1 MKVIAIVGM
10 TGSGKTELAGMMEK
24 EGYHKIRFGD
34 ITEEKIKEAGLQVN
48 EKNERYI
55 REKLRKDHGMAAYA
69 ILNEPKI
76 TKALK
81 KSDVVADGLYSWEEY
96 LYLKEKFGNRLIVL
110 AVYSPPSLR
119 HKWLGKRPVRP
130 LTPEEAQ
137 SRDKSEIEKI
147 ALLKKD
153 QLGISDGTEKG
164 ALMSALMK
172 DLRGKADG
180 AVVKEVVDSLF

>member
-96 LYLKEKFGNRLIVL
+96 LFLKQKFGEHLLLLAIYAPSPVRYLRLGTR
-110 AVYSPPSLR
+110 LR
-119 HKWLGKRPVRP
+119 RP
-130 LTPEEAQ
+130 LTKQEAI
-137 SRDKSEIEKI
+137 SRDVEEIEKLKVAGPI
-147 ALLKKD
+147 AIADHTLINVHGFD
-153 QLGISDGTEKG
+153 
-164 ALMSALMK
+164 
-172 DLRGKADG
+172 DLRIHIDEF
-180 AVVKEVVDSLF
+180 VKEHCS

>member
-137 SRDKSEIEKI
+137 SRDKSEIENINKVGPI
-147 ALLKKD
+147 AIADYMIRNKKR
-153 QLGISDGTEKG
+153 I
-164 ALMSALMK
+164 
-172 DLRGKADG
+172 
-180 AVVKEVVDSLF
+180 